1 MKKQTFW
8 TGILLIF
15 AAITFWISWFL
26 MPDPGTTDARHILEI
41 VKVSRNFVWYS
52 AITQIVSSVCYIIAL
67 FSLADL
73 ITSQKKTTLSGFVLF
88 GIGVLGMCSDAF
100 FHLLAY
106 YMTDDSV
113 FIQENVIIIMNF
125 MQTKGVIIL
134 VPLLLSFFIGSLIL
148 SIGLKLQN
156 VISKIPMVV
165 FLIAIFAGIPG
176 AVIINK
182 IFLYKRS
189 IVSLIILGTFAI
201 GQAWIGLEIILRKN
215 NK

>member
-1 MKKQTFW
+1 
-8 TGILLIF
+8 
-15 AAITFWISWFL
+15 
-26 MPDPGTTDARHILEI
+26 
-41 VKVSRNFVWYS
+41 
-52 AITQIVSSVCYIIAL
+52 
-67 FSLADL
+67 
-73 ITSQKKTTLSGFVLF
+73 
-88 GIGVLGMCSDAF
+88 
-100 FHLLAY
+100 
-106 YMTDDSV
+106 
-113 FIQENVIIIMNF
+113 MNF

-165 FLIAIFAGIPG
+165 FLITIFAGIPG

>member
-8 TGILLIF
+8 TGILLIL

-26 MPDPGTTDARHILEI
+26 MPDPGTTDTRHILEI

-52 AITQIVSSVCYIIAL
+52 AITQIVSSVSYMIVL

-73 ITSQKKTTLSGFVLF
+73 ITPQKKTTLSGFVLF

-113 FIQENVIIIMNF
+113 LIQENVIIIMNF

-134 VPLLLSFFIGSLIL
+134 IPLLLPFFIGSLIL

-156 VISKIPMVV
+156 VISKIPVV
-165 FLIAIFAGIPG
+165 IFLIAIFVGIPS
-176 AVIINK
+176 AIITNK
-182 IFLYKRS
+182 IFLYKGP
-189 IVSLIILGTFAI
+189 IISLIILGLFAI
-201 GQAWIGLEIILRKN
+201 GQAWIGSELILQKKN
-215 NK
+215 K

>member
-26 MPDPGTTDARHILEI
+26 MPDPGTTDTRHILEI

-52 AITQIVSSVCYIIAL
+52 AITQIVSSVSYMIVL

-73 ITSQKKTTLSGFVLF
+73 ITPQKKTTLSGFVLF

-113 FIQENVIIIMNF
+113 LIQENVIIIMNF

-134 VPLLLSFFIGSLIL
+134 IPLLLPFFIGSLIL

-156 VISKIPMVV
+156 VISKIPVAI
-165 FLIAIFAGIPG
+165 FLIAIFVGIPG
-176 AVIINK
+176 AIITNK
-182 IFLYKRS
+182 IFLYKGP
-189 IVSLIILGTFAI
+189 IISLIILGLFAI
-201 GQAWIGLEIILRKN
+201 GQAWIGSELILQKKN
-215 NK
+215 K

>member
-26 MPDPGTTDARHILEI
+26 MPDPGTTDTRHILEI

-52 AITQIVSSVCYIIAL
+52 AITQIVSSVSYMIVL

-73 ITSQKKTTLSGFVLF
+73 ITPQKKMTLSGFVLF

-113 FIQENVIIIMNF
+113 LIQENVIIIMNF

-134 VPLLLSFFIGSLIL
+134 IPLLLPFFIGSLIL

-156 VISKIPMVV
+156 VISKIPVAI
-165 FLIAIFAGIPG
+165 FLIAIFVGIPG
-176 AVIINK
+176 AIITNK
-182 IFLYKRS
+182 IFLYKGP
-189 IVSLIILGTFAI
+189 IISLIILGLFAI
-201 GQAWIGLEIILRKN
+201 GQAWIGSELILQKKN
-215 NK
+215 K

>member
-1 MKKQTFW
+1 
-8 TGILLIF
+8 
-15 AAITFWISWFL
+15 
-26 MPDPGTTDARHILEI
+26 
-41 VKVSRNFVWYS
+41 
-52 AITQIVSSVCYIIAL
+52 
-67 FSLADL
+67 
-73 ITSQKKTTLSGFVLF
+73 
-88 GIGVLGMCSDAF
+88 MCSDAF

-156 VISKIPMVV
+156 VISKIPMVD

-201 GQAWIGLEIILRKN
+201 GQAWIGLEIILSFY

>member
-26 MPDPGTTDARHILEI
+26 MPNPGTTDTRHILEI

-52 AITQIVSSVCYIIAL
+52 AITQIVSSVSYMIVL

-73 ITSQKKTTLSGFVLF
+73 ITPQKKTTLSGFVLF

-134 VPLLLSFFIGSLIL
+134 IPLLLPFFIGSLIL

-156 VISKIPMVV
+156 VISKIPVAI
-165 FLIAIFAGIPG
+165 FLIAIFVGIPS
-176 AVIINK
+176 AIITNK
-182 IFLYKRS
+182 IFLYKGP
-189 IVSLIILGTFAI
+189 IISLIILGLFAI
-201 GQAWIGLEIILRKN
+201 GQAWIGSELILQKKN
-215 NK
+215 K

>member
-1 MKKQTFW
+1 
-8 TGILLIF
+8 
-15 AAITFWISWFL
+15 
-26 MPDPGTTDARHILEI
+26 
-41 VKVSRNFVWYS
+41 
-52 AITQIVSSVCYIIAL
+52 
-67 FSLADL
+67 
-73 ITSQKKTTLSGFVLF
+73 
-88 GIGVLGMCSDAF
+88 MCSDAF

-134 VPLLLSFFIGSLIL
+134 VPLLLPFFIGSLIL

-182 IFLYKRS
+182 IFLYKGP